1 MNGRTFSCRERNR
14 KSRCRAIKKAPSQHR
29 DGTLYSRGTT
39 LIIPKRIEIS
49 LAGHKHV
56 PSFLTRARTPA
67 WLTHPLSSL
76 EGFQLAAPEGFSVS
90 FSAPAST
97 VPGSLGAYF
106 CLLVSITAFS
116 IKGYQM
122 PLSVSIFRANLE
134 ETASENTLF
143 QTYNFVDG
151 ITCHLSRALW

>member
-39 LIIPKRIEIS
+39 LIIPNCIGTS

-90 FSAPAST
+90 FSAPAFT

-106 CLLVSITAFS
+106 CLLVSISAFRVE
-116 IKGYQM
+116 GYQM
-122 PLSVSIFRANLE
+122 PLPVSIFRANLE
-134 ETASENTLF
+134 VKVSGK
-143 QTYNFVDG
+143 YPVPDV
-151 ITCHLSRALW
+151 